1 VAAGARKGV
10 GLTTGEP
17 IPDRVSVEMTDL
29 SKSARLYIL
38 ATVLFGLACLAYS
51 FKTSSPGPRGEFIWY
66 LVWGVLSSKLKVTLP
81 GMTGTLSVNFVFIL
95 IGITELNLPATVI
108 VACASGVAQVIL
120 TAKVRPHPVQLVF
133 TFASMA
139 GSSTLAYLAYHSSVV
154 QRQMSSVPFLLCLC
168 SLIYFLANTWSL
180 GGIIAL
186 TERKP
191 FWRLW
196 MDRLFWTVPNYLA
209 GAAIAAVN
217 HGMVRYFGW
226 QYSVLILP
234 VAYLIYR
241 SYRLYLDRLEEEK
254 RHVSEVAGLHLRT
267 IKALA
272 LAIDAKDGTTSDHLR
287 RVQVYAVEIA
297 REMGLDEQQ
306 AKALETAALLHD
318 IGKLAVPEH
327 IISKPGR
334 LTPEEFKKMQIH
346 PIVGAEILETV
357 EFPYPVV
364 PIVLAH
370 HERWDGTGYPNGLKG
385 EEIPIG
391 ARILAAVDCLDAL
404 TSDRQYRRALPLD
417 EAMAKVASEVGI
429 RFDPAVVAILQRRY
443 LELEELAR
451 TSSANGARLANRT
464 IPNNQAAPQAGYEST
479 PGDKLGQGQPAEF
492 LCSIAAAR
500 QEFQMLLEIA
510 TELGSSLCV
519 DDTLSLLARKL
530 QSMVPYDAIAIY
542 VVKDGKLV
550 PRFAEGENAGLFGS
564 LEIPLGQG
572 LSGWVAETG
581 KPIVNGNPSV
591 EPGYLKDPTRF
602 STLRSALSVPLP
614 GIDGIVGVLTLYHGR
629 AAAFTADHQRILMA
643 ISTKAGLTIE
653 NALRYSQAEKSATT
667 DGLTLLPN
675 ARSLFLQLDAE
686 LARCRRTNTELA
698 VMVLD
703 LDGFKEINDRY
714 GHLVGN
720 RVLKASAQG
729 IRGTCRE
736 YDYVA
741 RMGGDEFVIL
751 MPGFSR
757 EKAPARKIDL
767 HEVVCRLGRE
777 ICGEDILSVSMGE
790 AMFPEDGRDAEQLL
804 TVADQRMY
812 QMKHVHHEL
821 KRARGN
827 GGASPESQPVA
838 VGPADGAL

>member
-1 VAAGARKGV
+1 M
-10 GLTTGEP
+10 
-17 IPDRVSVEMTDL
+17 SDL
-29 SKSARLYIL
+29 SKSARVYIL

-51 FKTSSPGPRGEFIWY
+51 FKTSSPGPWGEFIWC
-66 LVWGVLSSKLKVTLP
+66 LACALLSSKLKVALP

-95 IGITELNLPATVI
+95 IGVTELDLAATVI
-108 VACASGVAQVIL
+108 VACASGVAQAVL
-120 TAKVRPHPVQLVF
+120 TAKVRPSPVQLVF
-133 TFASMA
+133 TFTSMA
-139 GSSTLAYLAYHSSVV
+139 GASTLAYLAYHSSLV
-154 QRQMSSVPFLLCLC
+154 QRQMTSVPFLLCLC
-168 SLIYFLANTWSL
+168 SLVYFLANTLSL

-186 TERKP
+186 TERKA

-209 GAAIAAVN
+209 GAAVAALN
-217 HGMVRYFGW
+217 HGLVRYFGW

-234 VAYLIYR
+234 VAYLMYR

-287 RVQVYAVEIA
+287 RVQVYAVGIA
-297 REMGLDEQQ
+297 CELGLDEVQ

-346 PIVGAEILETV
+346 PVVGAEILETV
-357 EFPYPVV
+357 DFPYPVV

-370 HERWDGTGYPNGLKG
+370 HERWDGSGYPNGLKG
-385 EEIPIG
+385 EQIPMG

-417 EAMAKVASEVGI
+417 EAMAKVVSEAGI
-429 RFDPAVVAILQRRY
+429 RFDPAVIAVLQRRY
-443 LELEELAR
+443 LELEGLAR
-451 TSSANGARLANRT
+451 TSSANSTKLANRT
-464 IPNNQAAPQAGYEST
+464 VSGNQAAPQAGFEAIS
-479 PGDKLGQGQPAEF
+479 GDERGQARPAEF
-492 LCSIAAAR
+492 LASIAAAR
-500 QEFQMLLEIA
+500 QEFHMLLEIA

-530 QSMVPYDAIAIY
+530 QNMVPYDAIAIY
-542 VVKDGKLV
+542 VVKDGKLA
-550 PRFAEGENAGLFGS
+550 PRFAEGENSELFGS
-564 LEIPLGQG
+564 LEIPMGQG

-614 GIDGIVGVLTLYHGR
+614 GIDGIVGVLTLYHSR

-698 VMVLD
+698 VLVLD
-703 LDGFKEINDRY
+703 LDGFKEVNDRF

-729 IRGTCRE
+729 VRSSCRE

-757 EKAPARKIDL
+757 ENTPARKIDL
-767 HEVVCRLGRE
+767 HEVVARAGRE
-777 ICGEDILSVSMGE
+777 ICGEDILSVSVGE
-790 AMFPEDGRDAEQLL
+790 ALFPEDGGDAEQLL

-812 QMKHVHHEL
+812 RMKHVHHQQR
-821 KRARGN
+821 RAQDTSGE
-827 GGASPESQPVA
+827 SPDRQHVE
-838 VGPADGAL
+838 VGLAGDML